1 MKNIF
6 FCVGKEGIGIQ
17 NTPKLTKTSVK
28 KSGVPFL
35 KSNLYEEQILRY
47 CHC

>member
-6 FCVGKEGIGIQ
+6 FCVDKEGIGIQ
-17 NTPKLTKTSVK
+17 NTPKLKKTSVK

-35 KSNLYEEQILRY
+35 KSNLYEEQLLSY
-47 CHC
+47 GHC

>member
-6 FCVGKEGIGIQ
+6 FCFDKEGIGIQ

-35 KSNLYEEQILRY
+35 KSNLYEEPIQRNG
-47 CHC
+47 HC